1 MNLIVAVDENWGIGY
16 RGDLLVRIKADL
28 GNFAALTRHKVVIL
42 GSNTLATFPG
52 GRALKG
58 RVNIV
63 LNPDPAYAPEGAVV
77 AHSID
82 EALEIAG
89 RFDTDN
95 VWVIGG
101 MSVYRQLL
109 PYCRR
114 AYVTRINADFKKDA
128 YFPDLDAD
136 PAWHM
141 VLKGPEQLSA
151 PEDTIG
157 ALQDGTVP
165 EQVSFCFTVYS
176 QDPEDLEKPIFSI
189 LPHEA

>member
-1 MNLIVAVDENWGIGY
+1 MNLIVAVDEKWGIGY
-16 RGDLLVRIKADL
+16 KGDLLVRIKADL
-28 GNFAALTRHKVVIL
+28 KNFAALTREKIVIL

-52 GRALKG
+52 GRVLKG

-114 AYVTRINADFKKDA
+114 AYVTKIKADFKKDA

-136 PAWHM
+136 PSWHM
-141 VLKGPEQLSA
+141 IIDGEDLLSE
-151 PEDTIG
+151 PGDTLG
-157 ALQDGTVP
+157 ELTDGTVP
-165 EQVSFCFTVYS
+165 ESVPFSFTVYS
-176 QDPEDLEKPIFSI
+176 SDPADL
-189 LPHEA
+189 